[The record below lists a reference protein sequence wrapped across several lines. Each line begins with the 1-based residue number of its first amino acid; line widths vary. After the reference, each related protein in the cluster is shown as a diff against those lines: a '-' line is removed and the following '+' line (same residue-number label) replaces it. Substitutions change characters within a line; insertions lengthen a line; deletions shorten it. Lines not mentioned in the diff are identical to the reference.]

1 MKPNVWRNELA
12 KIQTVE
18 KLRSIYRQP
27 KELAANKV
35 LTEFEEHS
43 RRFVQLSPFLVIS
56 TIGTDGI
63 SDVSPRGDAPGFA
76 KIMGDNRTIAIPD
89 RRGNNRIDTLTNI
102 VTNPSVGTIFFIPG
116 IAEVMRVNGNATVD
130 DDIDLRATFK
140 VKGRLPS
147 TVILVEAREIFLHC
161 AKAVMRSGLWDQE
174 TQVGR
179 YIMPTIAQMISDQT
193 GRDRPMQTQGEVE
206 EAYQKELY

>member
-1 MKPNVWRNELA
+1 
-12 KIQTVE
+12 
-18 KLRSIYRQP
+18 
-27 KELAANKV
+27 
-35 LTEFEEHS
+35 
-43 RRFVQLSPFLVIS
+43 
-56 TIGTDGI
+56 
-63 SDVSPRGDAPGFA
+63 
-76 KIMGDNRTIAIPD
+76 MGDNRTIAIPD

-130 DDIDLRATFK
+130 DDTDLRTMFE

-161 AKAVMRSGLWDQE
+161 AKSVMRSGLWDQK

-179 YIMPTIAQMISDQT
+179 NIMPTIAQMISDQT

>member
-1 MKPNVWRNELA
+1 
-12 KIQTVE
+12 
-18 KLRSIYRQP
+18 
-27 KELAANKV
+27 
-35 LTEFEEHS
+35 
-43 RRFVQLSPFLVIS
+43 
-56 TIGTDGI
+56 
-63 SDVSPRGDAPGFA
+63 
-76 KIMGDNRTIAIPD
+76 
-89 RRGNNRIDTLTNI
+89 
-102 VTNPSVGTIFFIPG
+102 
-116 IAEVMRVNGNATVD
+116 MRVNGNATVD